1 MRTLRLL
8 NLHCNKGNNNDIN
21 NSKPSKTFLTVD
33 NGRFHVLGPESMMNG
48 SNWKINADIQFN
60 KQAKISFFD
69 EDLIR
74 NLSTTKNF
82 QNYIVEEKIES
93 NDRLNKINIV
103 TDTTNYVLT
112 YEVR

>member
-8 NLHCNKGNNNDIN
+8 NLYCDKSKEYDNNTAKFD
-21 NSKPSKTFLTVD
+21 KVFLAVE
-33 NGRFHVLGPESMMNG
+33 NGIFHIFGPETMMEG
-48 SNWKINADIQFN
+48 SEWKVNADVQFN

-82 QNYIVEEKIES
+82 RNYIIEEKEV
-93 NDRLNKINIV
+93 NKRAHAVNFTGKNADYI
-103 TDTTNYVLT
+103 LT
-112 YEVR
+112 FEIL